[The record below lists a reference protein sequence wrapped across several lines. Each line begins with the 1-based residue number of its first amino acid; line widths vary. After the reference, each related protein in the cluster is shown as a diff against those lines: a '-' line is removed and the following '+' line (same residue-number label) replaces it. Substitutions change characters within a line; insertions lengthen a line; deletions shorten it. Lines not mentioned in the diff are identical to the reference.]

1 MTEAMQAANK
11 MCKAMGVTA
20 GSIQWHPGRIKKG
33 IKEQLRRYRISRGL
47 SPKTGFWEMAH
58 DDVLNIGPLNAYC
71 ERGDHFHG
79 ICSGMLWNSKEYAKA
94 TGCGYKKRRYMTSE
108 GDIHRLAYYLATH
121 SAYEFSKQ
129 SVRYVGNMSYSKLGK
144 TLIDERIEDVC
155 CDVCKAR
162 MQEMFVDS
170 DGEPVGISRNH
181 ITRLVRTFKY
191 WKRKKRTKKTARSLR

>member
-1 MTEAMQAANK
+1 
-11 MCKAMGVTA
+11 
-20 GSIQWHPGRIKKG
+20 
-33 IKEQLRRYRISRGL
+33 
-47 SPKTGFWEMAH
+47 
-58 DDVLNIGPLNAYC
+58 
-71 ERGDHFHG
+71 
-79 ICSGMLWNSKEYAKA
+79 MLWNSKEYAKA